1 MSEPFASNG
10 QTIGWNIMHHLNE
23 MLNEMDGTGS
33 GESIAHSEV
42 VFFGEAIELRF
53 PDIKVLCGLDMVRV
67 GTVAAKYG
75 FEATLNGYEGVV
87 AIHLWAH
94 DTTENDAATETQNT
108 HT

>member
-1 MSEPFASNG
+1 MSVLFDANG
-10 QTIGWNIMHHLNE
+10 KTIGWNIMHHLNE
-23 MLNEMDGTGS
+23 MLNEMDGTDS
-33 GESIAHSEV
+33 EESIAHSE

-75 FEATLNGYEGVV
+75 FEATLNGYGGVV